1 MPTANPTRPSR
12 IWLKNSAIYG
22 VVVLIGLLL
31 LANVYLIYQNSQ
43 VIQKNKRSFE
53 KAEGVKVNTADILRQ
68 LHLIDM
74 LFRSYA
80 LTKTPRFLQTA
91 DSTILTRDSLFIRVE
106 RPLRSQNFPMANF
119 YSMRDSVNAYYEVL
133 NQMRNLLTAGE
144 DEKFRQMLAGDP
156 GFKAWI
162 AFRNFSAF
170 VNAFEDDIAAKAE
183 QEYERALEKSYFL
196 QIILFLVT
204 MPTLAYTARHA
215 AKTLKVSELLRQSTE
230 ENNAI
235 LAEQNVRL
243 DKMVAERTVEILAQ
257 NEEISAYNEEISA
270 QNEEIAAHNEQL
282 ILQQKEIEQQ
292 KQQLKAHNED
302 LLEAKHTI
310 EKQNEEIQH
319 KNQELA
325 LEVENQTK
333 YLKETNLQLIEHNSR
348 LEQFAYIISH
358 NLRAPVAR
366 LVGLSTILEHAA
378 NQEEQQKIV
387 KMMIKST
394 GELDQVIQDLGFI
407 LRIQKLSAKIL
418 SQINLRQVIEKVL
431 NILEPEI
438 RDTQAIIKTD
448 FNDVVSIYSLPQYFE
463 SIIYNL
469 ISNSI
474 KYRHPERTPMI
485 SIHSDFEGD
494 FIRIV
499 IRDNGLGI
507 DLTRNKNNLFNL
519 YKRFHFHVEGK
530 GLGLYLVKT
539 QMDALGGRIEVSSNV
554 EEGTTWTLY
563 FKNLIIG

>member
-12 IWLKNSAIYG
+12 LLLKNSVIYG
-22 VVVLIGLLL
+22 VVILIGFLL
-31 LANVYLIYQNSQ
+31 LANIYLIYENSL
-43 VIQKNKRSFE
+43 VIKKNKESYE
-53 KAEGVKVNTADILRQ
+53 KAEGVKVNTAEILRQ

-74 LFRSYA
+74 LLRSYA

-91 DSTILTRDSLFIRVE
+91 DSTIVNKDSIFFRVE
-106 RPLRSQNFPMANF
+106 QPLRSQNFPMENF
-119 YSMRDSVNAYYEVL
+119 YAMRDSVNAYYVVL
-133 NQMRNLLTAGE
+133 GEMRDLLFNGQ
-144 DEKFRQMLAGDP
+144 DEQFRAMLTGDP
-156 GFKAWI
+156 GFRAWI
-162 AFRNFSAF
+162 AFRDFSNY
-170 VNAFEDDIAAKAE
+170 VNSFEDSIALKAE
-183 QEYERALEKSYFL
+183 KEHERALRKSYFL
-196 QIILFLVT
+196 QIVLFLIT
-204 MPTLAYTARHA
+204 MPTLAYTAYHA
-215 AKTLKVSELLRQSTE
+215 IKTLKISELLRQSTE
-230 ENNAI
+230 ENNRI
-235 LAEQNVRL
+235 LADQNIKL
-243 DKMVAERTVEILAQ
+243 DKMVAERTVEILSQ

-282 ILQQKEIEQQ
+282 LLQQQEIEQQ
-292 KQQLKAHNED
+292 KQQLKEHNNE
-302 LLEAKHTI
+302 LLEAKVTI

-319 KNQELA
+319 KNEELA

-418 SQINLRQVIEKVL
+418 SQVDLRQVVDKVL

-438 RDTQAIIKTD
+438 RDTNTLIRTNYNEVA
-448 FNDVVSIYSLPQYFE
+448 SIYSLPQYFE
-463 SIIYNL
+463 SILYNL

-474 KYRHPERTPMI
+474 KYRHPERIPVI
-485 SIHSDFEGD
+485 SVSSDFEGD
-494 FIRIV
+494 YIKIT
-499 IRDNGLGI
+499 IADNGLGI
-507 DLTRNKNNLFNL
+507 DIARNKNNLFNL

-539 QMDALGGRIEVSSNV
+539 QMDALGGRIEVDSDV
-554 EEGTTWTLY
+554 ETGTTWTLY
-563 FKNLIIG
+563 FKNLIG